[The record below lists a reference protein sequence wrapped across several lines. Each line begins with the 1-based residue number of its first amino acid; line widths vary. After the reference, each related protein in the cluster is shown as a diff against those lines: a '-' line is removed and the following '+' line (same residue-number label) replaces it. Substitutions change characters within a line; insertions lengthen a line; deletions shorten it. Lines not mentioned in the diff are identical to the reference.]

1 MNIKQGTVGRFVPHI
16 NYKIK
21 AVPGVKNGGQLWV
34 QGDNVMLGYMKAE
47 KPGKLQ
53 PAKDHWYDTGDI
65 VSIDEDGFISIHG
78 RAKRFAKIAGEM
90 VSLTSVEQAV
100 DQLYS
105 GSVQG
110 ILTEPD
116 VKKGEQ
122 LILITNHEK
131 PSVTELRKFFKEK
144 GFSELWIPK
153 NVIYM
158 KHPPVLGTGKFDYQ
172 TAKKLLAEGKIK

>member
-1 MNIKQGTVGRFVPHI
+1 M
-16 NYKIK
+16 
-21 AVPGVKNGGQLWV
+21 
-34 QGDNVMLGYMKAE
+34 E
-47 KPGKLQ
+47 
-53 PAKDHWYDTGDI
+53 
-65 VSIDEDGFISIHG
+65 IDEKGFIEIKG

-100 DQLYS
+100 DQLYA
-105 GSVQG
+105 GAVQG

-116 VKKGEQ
+116 EKKGEQ

-131 PSVTELRKFFKEK
+131 PSVAELRKFFKEK

-158 KHPPVLGTGKFDYQ
+158 KNPPVLGTGKFD
-172 TAKKLLAEGKIK
+172 